1 MTDFINTNKAS
12 KAGAAAAEDGKVP
25 EPAAIKESP
34 VAVLGK
40 ENFEAKTKT
49 GVAFVKFF
57 APWCG
62 HCKRLAPTW
71 EKLAE
76 EYSGQ
81 FNRYRVKD
89 DKSVYPVHLTMLLW
103 LVLLFH
109 YFTSCPRSVKR
120 VFVCMNIE
128 QALTYP
134 TENDGVT
141 IGHVDC
147 TAGDNANR
155 GICDSNGVNGFPT
168 LNIYKDGAKVQ
179 HASNYF

>member
-81 FNRYRVKD
+81 FQQI
-89 DKSVYPVHLTMLLW
+89 SLLW

-109 YFTSCPRSVKR
+109 YCPSCPRSVKR

-128 QALTYP
+128 QGLTYP

>member
-1 MTDFINTNKAS
+1 LTDFINTNKAS

-76 EYSGQ
+76 EYS
-81 FNRYRVKD
+81 
-89 DKSVYPVHLTMLLW
+89 
-103 LVLLFH
+103 
-109 YFTSCPRSVKR
+109 
-120 VFVCMNIE
+120 
-128 QALTYP
+128 
-134 TENDGVT
+134 ENDGVT

-168 LNIYKDGAKVQ
+168 LNIYKDGAKVEEYNGKRDLADLKAFVEK
-179 HASNYF
+179 HLAGKVEKDEL